1 VEKVLDQLTAE
12 MSNLSKE
19 LEECREIFVALGD
32 ENRQSIIMMLLKKY
46 GGMRVGELSSHIG
59 LSRPATSHHLRILKD
74 AGLIGMYKRGTMNFY
89 YMDPES
95 DHWKSVIGLFS
106 HVDGILTA
114 FNYHYDQGLV
124 CPAKEED

>member
-1 VEKVLDQLTAE
+1 MEKVLDQLTGE
-12 MSNLSKE
+12 MGSLSKE
-19 LEECREIFVALGD
+19 LDDCREIFVALGD

-74 AGLIGMYKRGTMNFY
+74 ARLIGMYKRGTMNFY
-89 YMDPES
+89 YMGSES
-95 DHWKSVIGLFS
+95 DRWASVIGLFS
-106 HVDGILTA
+106 HVDKIITA
-114 FNYHYDQGLV
+114 FNYHSENGLV